1 MPNIPS
7 LENLCYEI
15 NRMAAPARIREIELI
30 LHSFGDFQA
39 DHNSPMTKRGRLSE
53 LKGIGKGTWSGIDI
67 DQFVREERDTWNS

>member
-15 NRMAAPARIREIELI
+15 NRMVAPARIRAIELI

-39 DHNSPMTKRGRLSE
+39 VHKYFFSPRRTRRNTKYDS
-53 LKGIGKGTWSGIDI
+53 SAD
-67 DQFVREERDTWNS
+67 